1 MCLQDIQ
8 WVMAWKVAVKMSA
21 KLKKDG
27 RAIMTVGV
35 NIYQRRALL

>member
-8 WVMAWKVAVKMSA
+8 WVMAWKVVVKMSA

-27 RAIMTVGV
+27 RAIMTVRV
-35 NIYQRRALL
+35 NIYQRRTLL